1 MSFPRHPPFCI
12 FAQKRN
18 IMAITINTTFSSI
31 HLSSTLPEEI
41 SITTDQECLEVSVY
55 VNSSK
60 VFSSVYYP
68 YNQEIIVRDIRS
80 IVETSMSEAKRIIAT
95 LKIEAKGTDTV
106 MEDVT
111 YDEDGNIHVSFGSD
125 TSSPAVVSSDDIT
138 VIFCRYKTILSS
150 ETFLSDH
157 FLTTQKSA
165 VIPRNGSMKLS
176 YFSSQRENNSIS
188 ARIYYSLLT
197 NPNQILSI
205 DSFLRTTPS
214 ENDSISTV
222 ILSHAYLKSLVER
235 VTNST
240 NKIYGVEYH
249 VGARQFNLFFTD
261 EQPSDTFNF
270 LNVFNHLDT
279 AYIFAATT
287 TKTEIDHSEAVC
299 GRHTQY
305 YDESVKVKHEVETS
319 PLTPQEASWL
329 SEMLLSKYVTRQI
342 DSFTSAQVLIS
353 DISSEVSNS
362 DKELIRLKFSWK
374 YADGSNW
381 L

>member
-1 MSFPRHPPFCI
+1 
-12 FAQKRN
+12 
-18 IMAITINTTFSSI
+18 MAITINTTFSSI
-31 HLSSTLPEEI
+31 HLTSSLPEEV
-41 SITTDQECLEVSVY
+41 SITTDQKCLEVSVY

-68 YNQEIIVRDIRS
+68 YNQEVIIRDIRS
-80 IVETSMSEAKRIIAT
+80 IVESSMSEAKRIIAT

-125 TSSPAVVSSDDIT
+125 TSSPAVVTSDDIT
-138 VIFCRYKTILSS
+138 VIFCRYKTIISS
-150 ETFLSDH
+150 EAFLSNH
-157 FLTTQKSA
+157 FLTTLRSA

-176 YFSSQRENNSIS
+176 YFSSQGENGSIS
-188 ARIYYSLLT
+188 ARIYYSPLA
-197 NPNQILSI
+197 NPSQILSI
-205 DSFLRTTPS
+205 DSVLGTAPS
-214 ENDSISTV
+214 SNDSISTV
-222 ILSHAYLKSLVER
+222 ILSHAYLKTLVER
-235 VTNST
+235 LTHSAYKV
-240 NKIYGVEYH
+240 YGVEYR
-249 VGARQFNLFFTD
+249 VGKRQFNLFFTD

-270 LNVFNHLDT
+270 LNALNHLDT

-305 YDESVKVKHEVETS
+305 YDESVKVKHEVETA

-329 SEMLLSKYVTRQI
+329 SEMLSSKYVTRQI